1 MQKYLGAII
10 SALLTVG
17 LVAVYWGFILRVAG
31 GADVNAL
38 RVLRLI
44 AGVIILFVGGGITFA
59 LVQRVRELN
68 RGQEDDLGQ
77 Y

>member
-1 MQKYLGAII
+1 MRKYLGAII
-10 SALLTVG
+10 SGAVT
-17 LVAVYWGFILRVAG
+17 VAVIVLYWAFILRVAG

-59 LVQRVRELN
+59 LVQRVQELN
-68 RGQEDDLGQ
+68 RGQEDDLGK